1 MTLQKAKEILTLHRR
16 WTRGE
21 IDEIPPYTHNEI
33 GEAVDVLLQ
42 AVEVVEVKDDEVERY
57 LNINHSSDNNTTHHN
72 RASEKVSKK

>member
-21 IDEIPPYTHNEI
+21 IEEIPPYTHNEI

-42 AVEVVEVKDDEVERY
+42 AVEVVEVRDDEVERY
-57 LNINHSSDNNTTHHN
+57 LSINHSSDNNTTHHN
-72 RASEKVSKK
+72 RLSEKVSKK

>member
-42 AVEVVEVKDDEVERY
+42 AVEVVEVRDDEVER
-57 LNINHSSDNNTTHHN
+57 LV
-72 RASEKVSKK
+72 KLQG

>member
-16 WTRGE
+16 WTKGE

-42 AVEVVEVKDDEVERY
+42 AVEVVEVKDEDVER
-57 LNINHSSDNNTTHHN
+57 LIKLQ
-72 RASEKVSKK
+72 E